1 MANRKNKE
9 KISIKWFPGHDL
21 LITAF
26 IVICVMALGIL
37 KACK

>member
-1 MANRKNKE
+1 MDGKKDKE
-9 KISIKWFPGHDL
+9 KVTIKWFPGHDL

-26 IVICVMALGIL
+26 IVICVIALGIL